1 MLKFLNNTN
10 QPIKSYVFKV
20 YLVGLLVGIPI
31 SFLLD
36 FLYPHADFFV
46 IELSLKW
53 FMKAVIAAPIIETI
67 LMIPIIAVISKFT
80 KNIIHVSLVSALTW
94 SIIHSLGYP
103 IHGLGVF
110 PGFFLMSMAY
120 QYWDVH
126 SRGHALLVA
135 MSIHALN
142 NGTVLV
148 LTAL

>member
-94 SIIHSLGYP
+94 SIIHSLRYP

-110 PGFFLMSMAY
+110 PVFFLMSMAY

-135 MSIHALN
+135 MSIHA
-142 NGTVLV
+142 
-148 LTAL
+148 